1 MVSSTGSTLGP
12 SAWGPPRRA
21 LPRATAVSTTSAG
34 VAVCIAVLSTT
45 SAAAALDDD
54 REGTPRAAAPD
65 ELAGK
70 LVVRAGAELVGPVGS
85 ASQEAAMDDVAG
97 AGLGAAGSIGL
108 GLSRHAE
115 LSLQGGY
122 AKLSAASRCKDCGGS
137 SARVGVG
144 LTYHLAQGVA
154 FDPWARFGA
163 AYRTTSLE
171 TDGAKSRAAREV
183 TGGTYHG
190 VDFAQLSFGTL
201 WSPVSAFGFG
211 PYAEMDLGSYLG
223 RPDGASG
230 ASAYAFFTVG
240 LQVQLMPSRGAAA
253 AEASA
258 TSASSGRGRP
268 PSF

>member
-1 MVSSTGSTLGP
+1 MVA
-12 SAWGPPRRA
+12 SAEPLLPPRRRR
-21 LPRATAVSTTSAG
+21 PRAVSGGLVGTAA
-34 VAVCIAVLSTT
+34 CLAVLSVATT
-45 SAAAALDDD
+45 ASALDDD

-70 LVVRAGAELVGPVGS
+70 LIVRAGAELVGPVGS
-85 ASQEAAMDDVAG
+85 ASHEAAMDDVAG
-97 AGLGAAGSIGL
+97 VGLGAAGSVGL
-108 GLSRHAE
+108 GLSRHTE

-122 AKLSAASRCKDCGGS
+122 AKLTAASRCTDCGGS
-137 SARVGVG
+137 SARVGAG

-154 FDPWARFGA
+154 FDPWARFGL
-163 AYRTTSLE
+163 AYRTTSLD

-223 RPDGASG
+223 RPDGASE
-230 ASAYAFFTVG
+230 ASAYAFFTLG
-240 LQVQLMPSRGAAA
+240 FQLQLMPSRGGAT
-253 AEASA
+253 EASTKSEA
-258 TSASSGRGRP
+258 RSGRPRDAARP